1 MQSGY
6 IDAMELQTY
15 FKQRGV
21 AVTQAEVRQ
30 MIADADL
37 VGRGIQVE
45 GEQCV
50 VCGVCGVFG
59 VYFVQLS

>member
-6 IDAMELQTY
+6 IDTMELQTY

-50 VCGVCGVFG
+50 VCGV
-59 VYFVQLS
+59 